1 MRGGE
6 GGKRW
11 REIMNVLT
19 IINNIVG
26 EQCVNMIKFR
36 IHSGVL
42 GTHLA
47 KVSREPK
54 ILGQKRTLNNYKKE
68 LSN

>member
-1 MRGGE
+1 
-6 GGKRW
+6 
-11 REIMNVLT
+11 MNVLT

-26 EQCVNMIKFR
+26 EQCVNMMKFR

-42 GTHLA
+42 STHLA
-47 KVSREPK
+47 KVSRESK
-54 ILGQKRTLNNYKKE
+54 IPGQERTPNNYKKE